1 MPQCRLA
8 ATEVVV
14 AFINNLAP
22 SGFMRYAPNGWFNFC
37 SFACAFLIK
46 VRLPSHPACLEFMFD
61 ILP

>member
-1 MPQCRLA
+1 
-8 ATEVVV
+8 V